1 MNESDFVEVY
11 FQRPVRPNLSIF
23 LFLGY
28 RKGNRALMVRD
39 KMVGMIIH
47 KNDWLELRELA
58 RRYGICI
65 DEKEGEYERP
75 NLASKNCHHYGHNQS
90 R

>member
-1 MNESDFVEVY
+1 
-11 FQRPVRPNLSIF
+11 
-23 LFLGY
+23 
-28 RKGNRALMVRD
+28 MVRD

-75 NLASKNCHHYGHNQS
+75 NSAPKQKDLRKC
-90 R
+90 